1 MMGAA
6 AGSDVNFDGI
16 QQFYQ
21 TGNPDKAFP
30 LLSDDQ
36 QEGAESLNH
45 RLASWSI
52 RHRDVE
58 ARDLMSFT
66 VSCTESRHVI
76 VVYNVLKILLLC
88 LDEPFPCTPK
98 VWMQSNT

>member
-6 AGSDVNFDGI
+6 AGSDVTFDGI
-16 QQFYQ
+16 QRFYQ
-21 TGNPDKAFP
+21 TGDPDKAFP

-58 ARDLMSFT
+58 ARDLMPCT
-66 VSCTESRHVI
+66 VSCTRRVI
-76 VVYNVLKILLLC
+76 MLFIQR
-88 LDEPFPCTPK
+88 DENLVMPG
-98 VWMQSNT
+98 